1 MSAAA
6 TVAALILDDALGEP
20 PEALHPTVWMG
31 RAISALEPLAL
42 KLQTAAARRTAG
54 ICIAAG
60 LPTLTYLLTRSVLGF
75 IPQRLRTPL
84 EVALFSTTL
93 SMRGLAESALSVER
107 ELENGDLGS
116 ARAQVGTFV
125 GRDTVSLSESEVV
138 RAAVESVAE
147 NTSDGV
153 AAPMF
158 YGVLFGAPGA
168 LAYKAINT
176 LDSMIGYKHPPYTD
190 LGHASARLDDFA
202 NFVPSRLTAL
212 TTAAASGHFKI
223 ALATTRR
230 FAPLT
235 ASPNAGWPEA
245 AFAGA
250 LGLRLG
256 GTNTYGGTTH
266 GGPTL
271 GTGRPPTAGDARRAV
286 ALMRRTCALL
296 AGLAL
301 LYAGL
306 RRG

>member
-31 RAISALEPLAL
+31 RAISALEPPAL
-42 KLQTAAARRTAG
+42 KLQTPAARRTAG

-176 LDSMIGYKHPPYTD
+176 LDSM
-190 LGHASARLDDFA
+190 
-202 NFVPSRLTAL
+202 
-212 TTAAASGHFKI
+212 
-223 ALATTRR
+223 
-230 FAPLT
+230 
-235 ASPNAGWPEA
+235 
-245 AFAGA
+245 
-250 LGLRLG
+250 
-256 GTNTYGGTTH
+256 
-266 GGPTL
+266 
-271 GTGRPPTAGDARRAV
+271 
-286 ALMRRTCALL
+286 
-296 AGLAL
+296 
-301 LYAGL
+301 
-306 RRG
+306 